1 MFEQNLSGDKKI
13 SMENRPTNVEEL
25 FYKLKEYGDIR
36 LDLFRLKSINKVSG
50 ILSSMMAMLILVI
63 LLFLVMVCIT
73 IGIALLLGAWLGKAY
88 YGFFII
94 GGIYII
100 IGLVLYKGR
109 NKYLKKPVSDKLIKE
124 LLD

>member
-1 MFEQNLSGDKKI
+1 M
-13 SMENRPTNVEEL
+13 SMENKPTNVEEL
-25 FYKLKEYGDIR
+25 FYKLKEYGDVR
-36 LDLFRLKSINKVSG
+36 LELFRLKSINKASG
-50 ILSSMMAMLILVI
+50 ILSTIMAVMILVI
-63 LLFLVMVCIT
+63 LLFLVLLCVT

-94 GGIYII
+94 SALYLI

-109 NKYLKKPVSDKLIKE
+109 DKILKKPVGDKLIKE

>member
-1 MFEQNLSGDKKI
+1 
-13 SMENRPTNVEEL
+13 MENKPTDIEEL
-25 FYKLKEYGDIR
+25 FYKLKEYGDTR
-36 LDLFRLKSINKVSG
+36 LELFKLKSVNKISG
-50 ILSSMMAMLILVI
+50 ILSTMLVLLILVI
-63 LLFLVMVCIT
+63 LLFLVLVCIT

-100 IGLVLYKGR
+100 IGLVLYSR
-109 NKYLKKPVSDKLIKE
+109 RDKYLKIPISNKLIKE